1 MPFKD
6 LLKVKLGGSGRRSPS
21 PTPAPSSSSSYDAK
35 YGLHQLYPAP
45 SPDVDVAATATA
57 ADVESPSSPMGPDIV
72 AVHGLNGDPYAT
84 WTHDNDQLWLRDFVP
99 ESLPTCRVFTFGY
112 SSEVAFTRS
121 RTSIDDFA
129 RSLLNSVDRVRRQEV
144 KAQE

>member
-1 MPFKD
+1 
-6 LLKVKLGGSGRRSPS
+6 
-21 PTPAPSSSSSYDAK
+21 
-35 YGLHQLYPAP
+35 LHQLYLAP
-45 SPDVDVAATATA
+45 SDNAVAAAAATT
-57 ADVESPSSPMGPDIV
+57 ADVVSSAPSMGPDIV

-84 WTHDNDQLWLRDFVP
+84 WTHDNEKLWLRDFVP
-99 ESLPTCRVFTFGY
+99 ASLPTCRVFTFGY

-144 KAQE
+144 